1 VIDTALSGQ
10 DGNNWEIKSYSAD
23 DGCSFTGGAYQASVA
38 QNSHFIGCMGQ
49 NTNYGDFAF
58 QAEMNVTEGDG
69 GGLIFRTTSSA
80 TYRFRVDA
88 SGHYDLAGQSNG
100 KTIAGT
106 SSAIHTGVNQTNL
119 LTVVANGNNIYMYVN
134 KELMAYVSDSSSS
147 SGMIG
152 FMAID
157 ANNATKV
164 LYKNMKVWKL

>member
-1 VIDTALSGQ
+1 MTI
-10 DGNNWEIKSYSAD
+10 
-23 DGCSFTGGAYQASVA
+23 
-38 QNSHFIGCMGQ
+38 
-49 NTNYGDFAF
+49 
-58 QAEMNVTEGDG
+58 TEGDG

-88 SGHYDLAGQSNG
+88 SGYYDLAGLPRD
-100 KTIAGT
+100 KIIAGT
-106 SSAIHTGVNQTNL
+106 SSAIHTGVNQANL

-134 KELMAYVSDSSSS
+134 KQLVAYISDSSSC

-164 LYKNMKVWKL
+164 QYKNMRVWEL